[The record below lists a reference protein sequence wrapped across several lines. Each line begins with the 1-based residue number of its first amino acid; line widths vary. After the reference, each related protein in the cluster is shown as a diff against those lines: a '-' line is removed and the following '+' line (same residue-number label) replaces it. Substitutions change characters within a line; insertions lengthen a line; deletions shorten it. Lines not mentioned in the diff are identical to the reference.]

1 MRAVLRTILVVGL
14 AVGLLAIF
22 LRNADLSR
30 VWTEM
35 QSARGDMLALTL
47 VLTAATYFVRAERWQ
62 YLLEPLG
69 HTRFWVAFRTT
80 VIGFAASFV
89 LPARAGEVLRP
100 YLLARHERLPA
111 TAAFATIIVER
122 ILDLVAVLILLG
134 VFFLIF
140 TGGTAAAAPRLY
152 QAVAVGGLI
161 MAPVGI
167 GVLGAMFVMAG
178 HPERLHAVV
187 LRVERV
193 LPARIAQAVAGF
205 ARTFAEGLAVVRRPS
220 RLVFAMGW
228 SLVLW
233 VAIAAQI
240 WAVARAFAIALPFGG
255 SFLIT
260 AMLVVGVAIPTPG
273 GVGGSHEAF
282 RLGVT
287 SFYGADNNA
296 AVGAAIMQHAVNFA
310 PITLLGLW
318 FLARD
323 GMNMGGLRKMAAS
336 ASARRESASSL
347 GETPPNRPR
356 GRDGGASRE
365 VAP

>member
-1 MRAVLRTILVVGL
+1 LRAAIRTILVIGL

-35 QSARGDMLALTL
+35 QSARGDMLAFSF
-47 VLTAATYFVRAERWQ
+47 VLTAAAYFIRAERWQ

-69 HTRFWVAFRTT
+69 HTRFWIAFRTT

-100 YLLARHERLPA
+100 YLLARQEGLPA

-122 ILDLVAVLILLG
+122 LLDLVAALTLLG
-134 VFFLIF
+134 LFFLIF
-140 TGGTAAAAPRLY
+140 ARDEAIAAPRLY
-152 QAVAVGGLI
+152 QAIQLGGL
-161 MAPVGI
+161 ALTPLGVGI
-167 GVLGAMFVMAG
+167 LVAMFVMAG
-178 HPERLHAVV
+178 HPERLHGLV

-193 LPARIAQAVAGF
+193 LPARVAHAVAGF

-220 RLVFAMGW
+220 RLIFAMVW

-233 VAIAAQI
+233 LAIAAQI
-240 WAVARAFAIALPFGG
+240 WVVARAFAIALPFGG
-255 SFLIT
+255 SFLLT
-260 AMLVVGVAIPTPG
+260 AMLVVGVSLPTPG
-273 GVGGSHEAF
+273 GVGGTHEAF

-296 AVGAAIMQHAVNFA
+296 AVGAAIVQHAVNFV
-310 PITLLGLW
+310 PVTLLGFW

-323 GMNMGGLRKMAAS
+323 GMNMRRLREVAS
-336 ASARRESASSL
+336 R
-347 GETPPNRPR
+347 
-356 GRDGGASRE
+356 SRE
-365 VAP
+365 VAS